1 MTRSGRWFPLLVA
14 LATVVLAVGPGA
26 GLAEAVV
33 EIQWWHAH
41 TAALGEWVN
50 DLADGFNKSQ
60 SEYKVVAVYK
70 GSYPETM
77 TGAIAAF
84 RARQHPHIVQVFEV
98 GTATMMAAKGA
109 VKPVY
114 ELMAD
119 AGEKFD
125 PTAYLPAVAG
135 YYTTTDGRMLSL
147 PFNSST
153 PVLYYNKDAFKK
165 AGLDPNKPPRTW
177 PEMGEYGKKLQAAGL
192 PCGFSSQWQQWILL
206 ENYSAWHNVP
216 IGTKQNGFAGFD
228 AELLLNTPLHV
239 RIIDQLAQ
247 WQKTKLFDYGGRKGD
262 ANPKFATGECGMF
275 LASSAS
281 YAGFVKATQ
290 GKFEFGIS
298 MMPYWPDV
306 AGAPQNSII
315 GGATLWVL
323 SGHKPEEYKGV
334 AKFFS
339 YLSSPEVQAASHQ
352 RTGYLPITLAAYE
365 LTKKQGFYEK
375 NPGTDTS
382 IRQMNNKPP
391 TDNSKGL
398 RFGNYVQ
405 IRDVMDEELEAVWAG
420 KKTPK
425 DALDAIVK
433 RGNELLR
440 QFERTNK

>member
-1 MTRSGRWFPLLVA
+1 MTIRRLARWYLIVA
-14 LATVVLAVGPGA
+14 LLGLA
-26 GLAEAVV
+26 GLAPVRAEAVV
-33 EIQWWHAH
+33 EIQWWHAMDGP
-41 TAALGEWVN
+41 LEQWVK
-50 DLADGFNKSQ
+50 DLAEGFNKSQ
-60 SEYKVVAVYK
+60 NEYKVNAIYK
-70 GSYPETM
+70 GSYPETL

-114 ELMAD
+114 ELMAE

-125 PTAYLPAVAG
+125 PQAYLPAVTG
-135 YYTTTDGRMLSL
+135 YYTTPDGKMLSL
-147 PFNSST
+147 PLNSST
-153 PVLYYNKDAFKK
+153 PVLYYNKDALKK
-165 AGLDPNKPPRTW
+165 AGLDPAKPPRTW
-177 PEMGEYGKKLQAAGL
+177 PEMGEYGKKIQAAGY
-192 PCGFSSQWQQWILL
+192 PCGFSTQWQQWILL

-216 IGTKQNGFAGFD
+216 FASKQNGFAGLD
-228 AELLLNTPLHV
+228 TELQFNTPLHV
-239 RIIDQLAQ
+239 RLIDQLAQ
-247 WQKTKLFDYGGRKGD
+247 WQKTKTFDYGGRRGD

-275 LASSAS
+275 LGSSAT
-281 YAGFVKATQ
+281 YANFTRAAQ

-323 SGHKPEEYKGV
+323 AGHKPEEYKGV

-339 YLSSPEVQAASHQ
+339 YVSQPDIQAASHQ

-365 LTKKQGFYEK
+365 LTRKQGFYEK

-391 TDNSKGL
+391 TPNSKGVRL
-398 RFGNYVQ
+398 GNLVQ
-405 IRDVMDEELEAVWAG
+405 IRDVIDEELEAVWAG
-420 KKTPK
+420 KKQPK
-425 DALDAIVK
+425 EALDAAVK
-433 RGNELLR
+433 RGNDLLR
-440 QFERTNK
+440 QFERANP

>member
-1 MTRSGRWFPLLVA
+1 MTRKSFLIWTLALGLVTA
-14 LATVVLAVGPGA
+14 LALPVQAAT
-26 GLAEAVV
+26 
-33 EIQWWHAH
+33 EIQWWHAMDGP
-41 TAALGEWVN
+41 LNDWIN
-50 DLADGFNKSQ
+50 DLAAGFNKTQ

-70 GSYPETM
+70 GTYPETM

-84 RARQHPHIVQVFEV
+84 RAKQQPHIVQVFEV

-114 ELMAD
+114 ELMAE

-125 PTAYLPAVAG
+125 PKAYLPAVTG
-135 YYTTTDGRMLSL
+135 YYTTSDGKMLSL
-147 PFNSST
+147 PLNSST
-153 PVLYYNKDAFKK
+153 PVLYYNKDALKK

-177 PEMGEYGKKLQAAGL
+177 PEMGEYGKKLQASGL

-216 IGTKQNGFAGFD
+216 FATKGNGFGGLD
-228 AELLLNTPLHV
+228 TELKFNTPFHV
-239 RIIDQLAQ
+239 RLIQQLAD
-247 WQKTKLFDYGGRKGD
+247 WQKTKTFDYGGRRGD
-262 ANPKFATGECGMF
+262 ANPKFATGECGLF

-281 YAGFVKATQ
+281 YAGFAKATQ

-323 SGHKPEEYKGV
+323 AGHKPAEYAGV
-334 AKFFS
+334 AKFFT
-339 YLSSPEVQAASHQ
+339 YVSSPEVQAASHQ

-365 LTKKQGFYEK
+365 LTKKQGFYQK

-382 IRQMNNKPP
+382 ILQMNNKPP
-391 TDNSKGL
+391 TENSKGL
-398 RFGNYVQ
+398 RLGNLVQ
-405 IRDVMDEELEAVWAG
+405 IRDLLDEELEAVWSG
-420 KKTPK
+420 KKTAQ
-425 DALDAIVK
+425 DALDSAVK
-433 RGNELLR
+433 RGNDLLR
-440 QFERTNK
+440 QFERANRS